1 MTTMPM
7 TVQKAELIVPS
18 GPGRQLDPVAL
29 LESAERA
36 IEQASTIPEAKQVL
50 DQVQTIRDHSKRLRL
65 ERGLQNLVAACAIKT
80 QRKLGAMLA
89 EMPMPHG
96 RPGKRSHDVTLLSDV
111 GISKMQSYRW
121 QLIAGIPERDFQA
134 FVDEVVASERELTT
148 ASVLKL
154 AKRLKA
160 AQTSGPAAQS
170 NGSTSH
176 VYGSLDELIATE
188 RKFSTVYADPP
199 WRYDNQATR
208 AATDN
213 HYPTMTVDK
222 IAAMPVNEVVAEN
235 AHLHLWTTVAFA
247 ADAFEIIK
255 AWGFTYKSQLIW
267 VKPQMG
273 IGNYW
278 RVSHEIL
285 LFAVRGSC
293 PFLAHDERSWIE
305 APRGRHSAK
314 PDLVRSRIEKVSPGE
329 YLEMFGRKVI
339 RGWAVLGNQVDVG
352 PALLNRGN
360 LLQVNG
366 AAT

>member
-134 FVDEVVASERELTT
+134 FVDDGIESERELTT

-154 AKRLKA
+154 AKRLRA

-213 HYPTMTVDK
+213 HYPTMMVDE
-222 IAAMPVNEVVAEN
+222 IAAMPVNEVVANN
-235 AHLHLWTTVAFA
+235 AHLHLWTTNAFLF
-247 ADAFEIIK
+247 DARRIIE
-255 AWGFTYKSQLIW
+255 AWGFTYKSCFVW

-273 IGNYW
+273 VGNYW
-278 RVSHEIL
+278 RVSHEFM
-285 LFAVRGSC
+285 LFGVRGSC
-293 PFLAHDERSWIE
+293 PFRACDEASWIE
-305 APRGRHSAK
+305 LPRTKHSAK
-314 PDLVRSRIEKVSPGE
+314 PDAVRTKIERVSPGP
-329 YLEMFGRKVI
+329 YLELFGRKAWA
-339 RGWAVLGNQVDVG
+339 GWTVMGNQV
-352 PALLNRGN
+352 AE
-360 LLQVNG
+360 